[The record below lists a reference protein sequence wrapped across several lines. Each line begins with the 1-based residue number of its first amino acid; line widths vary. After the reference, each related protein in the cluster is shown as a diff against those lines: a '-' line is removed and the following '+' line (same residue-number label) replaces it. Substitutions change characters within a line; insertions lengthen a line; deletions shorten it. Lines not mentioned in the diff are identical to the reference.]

1 MPEFPNNLVVFP
13 NRDFVTV
20 EGYQDHIGETALLK
34 VTRAGQV
41 IGSAEAVVA
50 EGDVAFEVNHPGGA
64 CWGAGTNLQVTP
76 DIKAG
81 DKVSISFDGQL
92 AGDTTVQDAAVDGP
106 ATLSGSTLTVKGH
119 LGTGVSR
126 TQLEQ
131 RVVNPDL
138 TARTSPG
145 ATSVRCPARSRLP
158 PRAAT
163 RRA

>member
-1 MPEFPNNLVVFP
+1 MDAEKQPGRSAGDPPRKRWWRGRRTTAIAIGAVASVASAGGIVASAAVPEFPNNLVVFP

-92 AGDTTVQDAAVDGP
+92 AGDTTVQDAAVD
-106 ATLSGSTLTVKGH
+106 ATPTL
-119 LGTGVSR
+119 
-126 TQLEQ
+126 
-131 RVVNPDL
+131 
-138 TARTSPG
+138 
-145 ATSVRCPARSRLP
+145 
-158 PRAAT
+158 
-163 RRA
+163 